1 MIYSDIFMKR
11 VFNKN
16 DFTVV
21 RAQKGAGLGL
31 ITRRPFKKG
40 DFVIEYTG
48 PIITTEQ
55 ANEKGGKY
63 LFDINSKWTIDGV
76 SRSNL
81 ARYINHSCKPNC
93 EADVSGKKV
102 FIYALRKIKEG
113 EELNYDYGEEYFDE
127 YIKPHKCKCVDCLL
141 GKKKRPK

>member
-1 MIYSDIFMKR
+1 MKR

-16 DFTVV
+16 DFTAI
-21 RAQKGAGLGL
+21 RAKKGAGLGL
-31 ITRRPFKKG
+31 VTKRAFKKG

-48 PIITTEQ
+48 PIITTDE

-63 LFDINSKWTIDGV
+63 LFDINSKWTIDGAT
-76 SRSNL
+76 RSNL

-102 FIYALRKIKEG
+102 FIYALKKIKEG
-113 EELNYDYGEEYFDE
+113 EELTYDYGEEYFDE
-127 YIKPHKCKCVDCLL
+127 YIKPHGCKCTHCAAGGNSV
-141 GKKKRPK
+141 KKESR